1 MSDVPHHAGVH
12 ETVKAFILREFLPG
26 EDPGALDASTRLFT
40 TGILDSIAT
49 LKLVAY
55 LEKEFDIS
63 IEAHEADAQNLDTL
77 DDIARLVAS
86 KR

>member
-1 MSDVPHHAGVH
+1 MTDTQDIQGK
-12 ETVKAFILREFLPG
+12 VKAFILREFLDG
-26 EDPGALDASTRLFT
+26 EDPSALVPTTQLFT

-49 LKLVAY
+49 LKLVAF

-77 DDIARLVAS
+77 EDIARLVAA